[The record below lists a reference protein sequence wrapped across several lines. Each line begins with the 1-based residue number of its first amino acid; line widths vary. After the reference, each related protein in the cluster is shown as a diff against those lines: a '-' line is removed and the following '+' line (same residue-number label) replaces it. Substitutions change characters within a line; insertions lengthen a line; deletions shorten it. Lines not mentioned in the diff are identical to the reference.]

1 MFFPRLRKQAKWV
14 FLFLALA
21 MGLGFVAFGVGAGG
35 IGIGDVFRDA
45 AGGDGIPSVSEA
57 EQRVAENPRDLEAL
71 RELVTAN
78 QAAGDTRGAVETL
91 ERMVELR
98 PRDADL
104 LRELAGVYLA
114 QSSDA
119 SERAQTLQFRNA
131 YLAPA
136 TTVSGIL
143 ELGGRPLDVDPIT
156 NAVSTSLEDDISAAF
171 GEAQQAASQGVATFK
186 RVAALSPR
194 DPNVQ
199 LELAQAAQQAGDNET
214 TIAAYEKFLELA
226 PEDPTAPEVRRILKQ
241 LGGSAG

>member
-45 AGGDGIPSVSEA
+45 AGADGVPSVSEA
-57 EQRVAENPRDLEAL
+57 EQRVAENPRDQEAL

-78 QAAGDTRGAVETL
+78 QAAGDTGGAIEAL

-98 PRDADL
+98 PRDAEL

-114 QSSDA
+114 QASEA

-136 TTVSGIL
+136 TMVSGIL
-143 ELGGRPLDVDPIT
+143 ELGGRPLDVDRIT

-171 GEAQQAASQGVATFK
+171 GEAQQAAAKGVETFK

-199 LELAQAAQQAGDNET
+199 LELAQAAQQAGDNAA
-214 TIAAYEKFLELA
+214 TIAAYEKFLKLA

-241 LGGSAG
+241 LRGSAG

>member
-57 EQRVAENPRDLEAL
+57 EERVAENPRDMEAL

-78 QAAGDTRGAVETL
+78 QAAGDPGAAAETL

-98 PRDADL
+98 PRDAEL

-114 QSSDA
+114 QASDA

-136 TTVSGIL
+136 TTVSGVL

-171 GEAQQAASQGVATFK
+171 GEAQEASQKGVEAFK
-186 RVAALSPR
+186 RVAALNPR
-194 DPNVQ
+194 DPNIQ
-199 LELAQAAQQAGDNET
+199 LELAQAAQQTGDNAT
-214 TIAAYEKFLELA
+214 TIAAYERFLELA
-226 PEDPTAPEVRRILKQ
+226 PQDPTAPEVRRILRQ
-241 LGGSAG
+241 LRGSGG

>member
-57 EQRVAENPRDLEAL
+57 ERRVSENPRDVEAL
-71 RELVTAN
+71 RDLVTAH
-78 QAAGDTRGAVETL
+78 QAAADTRGAIEAL
-91 ERMVELR
+91 ERMVEIR

-114 QSSDA
+114 QASEA
-119 SERAQTLQFRNA
+119 SERGQTLQFRNA

-136 TTVSGIL
+136 TSVTGIID
-143 ELGGRPLDVDPIT
+143 LGGQPLDVDPIT
-156 NAVSTSLEDDISAAF
+156 NAVSTSLEDDISIAF
-171 GEAQQAASQGVATFK
+171 GEAQEAAAKGVETFK
-186 RVAALSPR
+186 RVAELSPR

-199 LELAQAAQQAGDNET
+199 LELAQAAQQAGDSAT
-214 TIAAYEKFLELA
+214 TIAAYERFLELA

-241 LGGSAG
+241 LRGGAG

>member
-114 QSSDA
+114 QASEA

-156 NAVSTSLEDDISAAF
+156 NAVSTSLEDDISMAF
-171 GEAQQAASQGVATFK
+171 GEAQQASQKGVETFK
-186 RVAALSPR
+186 RVASLSPR

-199 LELAQAAQQAGDNET
+199 LELAQAAQQAGDNAT
-214 TIAAYEKFLELA
+214 TIAAYERFLELA

-241 LGGSAG
+241 LRGSAG